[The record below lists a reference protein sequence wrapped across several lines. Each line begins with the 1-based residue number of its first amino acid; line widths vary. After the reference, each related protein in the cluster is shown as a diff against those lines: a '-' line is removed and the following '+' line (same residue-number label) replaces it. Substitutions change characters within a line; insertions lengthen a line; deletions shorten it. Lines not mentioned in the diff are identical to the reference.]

1 MAFRKKAAAKLPDMP
16 APPLPA
22 ISAPEPEDDFEPIA
36 PLPPAPRISPAP
48 AKMPPAPVQKA
59 QKAAA
64 PPLFIKIDK
73 YRDVLKTVQE
83 LKSFSV
89 GLRDAMDALAEVEH
103 ELKVGMEIANKAL
116 DRFNTL
122 LSLLDSKLIRI
133 EGIEEADV
141 QTPKEIDDY
150 VKGLYDQIERIKH
163 ELRTIQ

>member
-1 MAFRKKAAAKLPDMP
+1 MAFRKKAVPRLPELPMP
-16 APPLPA
+16 PM
-22 ISAPEPEDDFEPIA
+22 EPVLEA
-36 PLPPAPRISPAP
+36 PAPRQ
-48 AKMPPAPVQKA
+48 AKPVS
-59 QKAAA
+59 

-73 YRDVLKTVQE
+73 YRDVLKNVQE

-103 ELKVGMEIANKAL
+103 ELKVGMDIANKAL

-122 LSLLDSKLIRI
+122 LSMLDSKLMRI
-133 EGIEEADV
+133 DGMEETEV

-163 ELRTIQ
+163 ELRTIE